1 MNPSLVVL
9 AVVGHRVLVHFLEV
23 GEEVALVLVL
33 AVHDRRVDVLD
44 ADGVLDDV
52 VVVRNDALAHAG
64 GERMGDAKGLYVL
77 LQYLQEAM
85 PETNIETN

>member
-23 GEEVALVLVL
+23 GEEVSLVLVL

-44 ADGVLDDV
+44 ADGILDTYCAISPCNTTEILSLQASYCMDEV
-52 VVVRNDALAHAG
+52 T
-64 GERMGDAKGLYVL
+64 L
-77 LQYLQEAM
+77 LKQFLIQG
-85 PETNIETN
+85 